1 MRGSQITLQAVVGS
15 INAADR
21 AIKNHPGTGAAL
33 VASIE
38 KRKALGTLRVI
49 QCRAKKLTQSG
60 KLLRP

>member
-1 MRGSQITLQAVVGS
+1 MRGSQITLQAVVGQ
-15 INAADR
+15 IAAADR

-38 KRKALGTLRVI
+38 KRKALGSLRI
-49 QCRAKKLTQSG
+49 LQCRSKKLTPSG